1 MTAPSA
7 VIAELERYTQKLM
20 NYTVT
25 RTTWTTWRIAGC
37 ILLALPAAMIL
48 ISFLDQAFHFTGTAN
63 GSNTGDLGII
73 FVVWFGI
80 SLARGNITHRWSA
93 LALSCFYLLAFT
105 VLAVVGPLMPPSNR
119 ALTIFVPISNPQIWH
134 YVSLWLLSIY
144 FFGVPAFLLYRKN
157 QNV

>member
-1 MTAPSA
+1 MHGVAQFQTLDSK
-7 VIAELERYTQKLM
+7 TQKLM
-20 NYTVT
+20 NYIVT

-37 ILLALPAAMIL
+37 ILLTLPGAMIL
-48 ISFLDQAFHFTGTAN
+48 ISFLDQAFHFTGTAK

-80 SLARGNITHRWSA
+80 SLVRGNVTHRLNA
-93 LALSCFYLLAFT
+93 LYLSCIYLILFT
-105 VLAVVGPLMPPSNR
+105 VLTVLGPQMPAVNR
-119 ALTIFVPISNPQIWH
+119 SLTIFVPISHTQLWH

>member
-1 MTAPSA
+1 
-7 VIAELERYTQKLM
+7 M
-20 NYTVT
+20 NYPVT

-37 ILLALPAAMIL
+37 ILLTLPAAMIL
-48 ISFLDQAFHFTGTAN
+48 ISFLDQAFHFTGTAK

-80 SLARGNITHRWSA
+80 SLVRGNVTHRLSA
-93 LALSCFYLLAFT
+93 IYLSCFYLILFT
-105 VLAVVGPLMPPSNR
+105 VLTVLGPQMPAGNR
-119 ALTIFVPISNPQIWH
+119 SLTIFVPISHPQLWH
-134 YVSLWLLSIY
+134 YVSLWLLSIC